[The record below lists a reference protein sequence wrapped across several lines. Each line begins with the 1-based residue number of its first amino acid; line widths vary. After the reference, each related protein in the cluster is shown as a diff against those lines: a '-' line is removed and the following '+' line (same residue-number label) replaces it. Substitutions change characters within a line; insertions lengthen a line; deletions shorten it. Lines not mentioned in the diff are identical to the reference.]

1 MVNKNMQKENKIE
14 VRENDMFIFV
24 SSQVRYALGRDNHLA
39 PETAAELVRRYLPLF
54 STKRKKDLIELLI
67 GDIKFDLK
75 MYDREYKDVWL
86 ELLEFLRNE

>member
-39 PETAAELVRRYLPLF
+39 PGTAAELVRRYLPLF
-54 STKRKKDLIELLI
+54 SAERKKGLIELLI

-75 MYDREYKDVWL
+75 MFKREQKHVWL
-86 ELLEFLRNE
+86 ELLDFLRGE